1 MELFVFYFIWFIGFC
16 LLALVGFLCYAT
28 YVLETF
34 LSNLSE
40 DEDAQELP

>member
-1 MELFVFYFIWFIGFC
+1 MEYIIYFGIFC
-16 LLALVGFLCYAT
+16 LLVLVGFMCYAT